1 MATYNGEQFI
11 EKQVLSILS
20 QLSKIDEL
28 IIVDDCSSDN
38 TINILKDINDSRIKI
53 HKNHENMGH
62 VLSFCKSVS
71 FAKNKYIFLSDQDD
85 IWIDGR
91 VNLMIQN
98 IVEDDSILLTSNFK
112 WIDENDNPIEVLY
125 DGVDQKDSKKYLKN
139 VLDIFIG
146 KTNYFGC
153 AMVFKQELT
162 SVISPT
168 PKFVESHDL
177 WVALAANILK
187 SNRHINAKT
196 FLKRRHS
203 SNATSTHSSR
213 PVWKKLYSRIIFLLS
228 IFVIYKRKL
237 IN

>member
-85 IWIDGR
+85 IWI

-125 DGVDQKDSKKYLKN
+125 D
-139 VLDIFIG
+139 
-146 KTNYFGC
+146 
-153 AMVFKQELT
+153 
-162 SVISPT
+162 
-168 PKFVESHDL
+168 
-177 WVALAANILK
+177 
-187 SNRHINAKT
+187 
-196 FLKRRHS
+196 
-203 SNATSTHSSR
+203 
-213 PVWKKLYSRIIFLLS
+213 
-228 IFVIYKRKL
+228 
-237 IN
+237 